1 MDDPV
6 STPIEI
12 TLNGHRESIAERT
25 TLSQLIAQFD
35 EGDMHLIVEQNGR
48 FVYPQD
54 YDTTIVCH
62 GDRIEFINPNFG
74 G

>member
-1 MDDPV
+1 MDGKMEA
-6 STPIEI
+6 TIEI
-12 TLNGHRESIAERT
+12 TLSGHKESVQKGT

-35 EGDMHLIVEQNGR
+35 EGDTHLIVERNGQ
-48 FVYPQD
+48 FVYSQD
-54 YDTTIVCH
+54 YDSTVVCP